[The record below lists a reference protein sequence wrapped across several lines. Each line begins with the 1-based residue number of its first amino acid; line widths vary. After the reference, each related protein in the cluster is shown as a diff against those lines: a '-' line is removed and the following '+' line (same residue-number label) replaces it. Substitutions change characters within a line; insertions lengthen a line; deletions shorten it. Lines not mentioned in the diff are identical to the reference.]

1 MKKSKSG
8 QPSDRFQFETF
19 RDRKVKIDKEGKEG
33 KEEKF
38 VLTEAQR
45 IKANYLWGNETTNL
59 YKIKAKLK
67 KD

>member
-33 KEEKF
+33 K
-38 VLTEAQR
+38 VR
-45 IKANYLWGNETTNL
+45 PHSSTTNKSKL
-59 YKIKAKLK
+59 FVVQQNYKSLQN
-67 KD
+67 

>member
-19 RDRKVKIDKEGKEG
+19 RDRKVKIDKEG